1 MNIGKLPALA
11 SLIVLGGCAT
21 SGTQVLQP
29 YQLANGVTLQDVVTV
44 GADKTG
50 SAPVVTQVKTF
61 RLYKGNAEL
70 VAQGDG
76 SAPGMTS
83 VVVSAVGGGVASGV
97 SSGLVTRSKGVNN
110 TVTVQSA
117 PTAIGCTIN
126 CGNISTP

>member
-1 MNIGKLPALA
+1 MNIRKLPALA
-11 SLIVLGGCAT
+11 CLVVLGGCAT

-29 YQLANGVTLQDVVTV
+29 YQLANGITYQDVVTV

-61 RLYKGNAEL
+61 RLYNDNAEL

-97 SSGLVTRSKGVNN
+97 SSGLVARSKGVNN
-110 TVTVQSA
+110 SVTVQSA
-117 PTAIGCTIN
+117 PTSIACNIN
-126 CGNISTP
+126 CGNL